1 MLTRR
6 SLLLGAPACAAL
18 GFFAEKSEAMKLD
31 RLHEI
36 MTRHVEQGGVPGLV
50 ALLRVQGETH
60 VEALGK
66 LTLGEPAP
74 MRADSIFRIT
84 SMTKPITAAAAL
96 ILIDEGKLALD
107 EPVDK
112 WLPELANRRVLR
124 RLDGPL
130 SDTVPAAR
138 PITVRDLLTFRMG
151 FGQLMARPDA
161 YPILKAGWELE
172 IGMGPPA
179 PAKMPAVDEW
189 LARLGKLPLMY
200 QPGER
205 WLYNTGS
212 DVLGVLIARASGSS
226 FPEFLRKRL
235 FLPLGM
241 HDTDFFVPQAKLSR
255 LATSY
260 ALNRETKQLEIND
273 PVHGGQWSQE
283 PAFPSGAAG
292 LVSTAHDYAA
302 FAQMLLDHGRHGQHQ
317 LISPALVTAMT
328 TDQLTPAQ
336 KASSGLVPGQ
346 FDRHGWGFGVSVVT
360 RAGEPSEPVGTYGW
374 DGGFGT
380 CFRTHPSDRMTTLL
394 LTQVMWTSPQ
404 PPEVCRDFWAASR
417 QALATS

>member
-1 MLTRR
+1 
-6 SLLLGAPACAAL
+6 
-18 GFFAEKSEAMKLD
+18 
-31 RLHEI
+31 
-36 MTRHVEQGGVPGLV
+36 
-50 ALLRVQGETH
+50 
-60 VEALGK
+60 
-66 LTLGEPAP
+66 
-74 MRADSIFRIT
+74 
-84 SMTKPITAAAAL
+84 
-96 ILIDEGKLALD
+96 
-107 EPVDK
+107 
-112 WLPELANRRVLR
+112 
-124 RLDGPL
+124 
-130 SDTVPAAR
+130 
-138 PITVRDLLTFRMG
+138 
-151 FGQLMARPDA
+151 
-161 YPILKAGWELE
+161 
-172 IGMGPPA
+172 
-179 PAKMPAVDEW
+179 
-189 LARLGKLPLMY
+189 
-200 QPGER
+200 
-205 WLYNTGS
+205 
-212 DVLGVLIARASGSS
+212 VLGVLNARASGSS

-317 LISPALVTAMT
+317 LISPALVAAMT

>member
-1 MLTRR
+1 
-6 SLLLGAPACAAL
+6 
-18 GFFAEKSEAMKLD
+18 MKLD
-31 RLHEI
+31 RLHEV

-50 ALLRVQGETH
+50 ALLRVRGETH

-66 LTLGEPAP
+66 LTLGEAAP
-74 MRADSIFRIT
+74 VRADSLFRIS

-96 ILIDEGKLALD
+96 ILIDEGKLGLD
-107 EPVDK
+107 EAVDK

-124 RLDGPL
+124 RLDSPL

-205 WLYNTGS
+205 WMYNTS
-212 DVLGVLIARASGSS
+212 ADVLGVLIGRASGRS
-226 FPEFLRKRL
+226 FPEFLQKRL
-235 FLPLGM
+235 FQPLAM
-241 HDTDFFVPQAKLSR
+241 HDTDFFVPEAKLSR
-255 LATSY
+255 FATGY
-260 ALNRETKQLEIND
+260 ARNRETKQLEISD
-273 PVHGGQWSQE
+273 PVHGGQWSQA
-283 PAFPSGAAG
+283 PAFPSGGGG
-292 LVSTAHDYAA
+292 LVSTAHDYAR
-302 FAQMLLDHGRHGQHQ
+302 FAQMLLDHGKLGKDQ
-317 LISPALVTAMT
+317 LISSALVTAMT
-328 TDQLTPAQ
+328 TDQLTPEQ
-336 KASSGLVPGQ
+336 KAVSGLVPGQ

-360 RAGEPSEPVGTYGW
+360 RSGEPSEPIGTYGW
-374 DGGFGT
+374 DDGLGT
-380 CFRTHPSDRMTTLL
+380 CFRNHPSERVTSLL
-394 LTQVMWTSPQ
+394 LTQLMWTSPQ
-404 PPEVCRDFWAASR
+404 PPEVCRDFWAAGR
-417 QALATS
+417 EALSTS